1 MKKMIRISLGLNI
14 LVLIPIVVALA
25 NGSPRVDKVY
35 GEATAGRGIL
45 VSIYLALLVLSV
57 ALIFK
62 MIPVLVVPL
71 LAIQV
76 LYKVTTPL
84 TVGTLLNPVVLS
96 NLGIAAL
103 HLVTL
108 RVIYKHREDLALK
121 EI

>member
-14 LVLIPIVVALA
+14 LVLIPIVAALA
-25 NGSPRVDKVY
+25 IGSSRVDKVY

-57 ALIFK
+57 ALMFR

-84 TVGTLLNPVVLS
+84 TVGTLLNPVVVS